1 MGIIKKLMS
10 RRMTPEQ
17 LSERSR
23 KEQEWADKC
32 YRAGERVGEKL
43 NLAKAVDNVNTFINR
58 YPKTF
63 FTVVGAILVVS
74 MVGNLIGSGN
84 TAAGIIERE
93 ASNMKSIRIP
103 VDEGRDILQ
112 KEVAKHTQRMQEL
125 ERQLDAYIGRDS
137 LTHGDSVAIR
147 DIAIEM
153 KAIHDALG
161 LRMELETN
169 E

>member
-1 MGIIKKLMS
+1 MGIIKRLMS

-17 LSERSR
+17 LAERSR

-43 NLAKAVDNVNTFINR
+43 NLAKIVNSVNTFINR

-63 FTVVGAILVVS
+63 FTVVGVILLAS
-74 MVGNLIGSGN
+74 MIGNFIGSNN
-84 TAAGIIERE
+84 TTTGIIERE
-93 ASNMKSIRIP
+93 ASNMKSIQLP

-125 ERQLDAYIGRDS
+125 ERRLDAYIGRDS
-137 LTHGDSVAIR
+137 LAHEDSVAIR

-161 LRMELETN
+161 LGMELKTN